1 MYGNGNY
8 FGSAADAYNDYMDNG
23 WMYRA
28 KIDPRARV
36 LSVDDTRVLAKA
48 ADVED
53 KALYLFA
60 RDNGKASVLDG
71 YDVIQSTGRDGYT
84 VVLNQRA
91 VIVDRRSL
99 PDGEWEERWN
109 AMARANKAAIEEA
122 DNAYNVAL
130 QKLSGI
136 DPDPEDVEAMVAALT
151 HKNEVEAAVPNVRTF
166 FKDLI
171 NELGD
176 EGAGVGGLG

>member
-1 MYGNGNY
+1 MAIRWCLTSGR
-8 FGSAADAYNDYMDNG
+8 SSWTAVP
-23 WMYRA
+23 YRWG
-28 KIDPRARV
+28 V
-36 LSVDDTRVLAKA
+36 
-48 ADVED
+48 
-53 KALYLFA
+53 
-60 RDNGKASVLDG
+60 G
-71 YDVIQSTGRDGYT
+71 
-84 VVLNQRA
+84 
-91 VIVDRRSL
+91 
-99 PDGEWEERWN
+99 ERWN

-136 DPDPEDVEAMVAALT
+136 NPDPEDVEAMVAALT